1 MEIEEIKKAKI
12 KLEHDIEVLLNKFDK
27 SCKTKTIS
35 IIHSYSHPLAFGGS
49 DLDQVFHAIE
59 LKIEI

>member
-1 MEIEEIKKAKI
+1 MEIEEMKKSKI

-35 IIHSYSHPLAFGGS
+35 IIHSYSHPKAFGGS
-49 DLDQVFHAIE
+49 DLDQVFHAIK

>member
-12 KLEHDIEVLLNKFDK
+12 KLEHEIGVLLNKFDK
-27 SCKTKTIS
+27 SCTTRTIGIS
-35 IIHSYSHPLAFGGS
+35 HSYSHPRAFGGS